1 MLDRI
6 NFMLSI
12 AEEHGV
18 QTLIL
23 GAWGCGVFEWNP
35 ETVAELF
42 MEVKGRYNI
51 RHSWVI

>member
-1 MLDRI
+1 MIEGVDY
-6 NFMLSI
+6 FPI

-51 RHSWVI
+51 RRSWVI